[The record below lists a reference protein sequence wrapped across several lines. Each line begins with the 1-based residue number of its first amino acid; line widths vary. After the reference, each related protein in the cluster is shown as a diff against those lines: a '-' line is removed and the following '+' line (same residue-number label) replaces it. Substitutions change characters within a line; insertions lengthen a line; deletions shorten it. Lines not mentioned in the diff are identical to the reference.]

1 MNTLVSF
8 PRIIPKR
15 QLRSTCSTR
24 PSIFRDPKRVRYTY
38 ARTCAKCAIAAVA
51 AGQSDR
57 GALGIG
63 DSWRPS
69 RCATSA
75 SGFPSRSGSSS
86 SAVRPALIVAMATA
100 PRADTPQPIEAASCR
115 WSRRRSSRAAGS
127 CTGPRSGQSQHA
139 APTPTTIHELYAD
152 LVSWRT
158 RAGLFAPACKA
169 FVSGFD
175 WVRSLPALASSKD
188 QEDGVALRPLP
199 AEGASPISG
208 CKAGRLRDD

>member
-1 MNTLVSF
+1 MNTLVPF

-24 PSIFRDPKRVRYTY
+24 PSIFRGPKRVRYTY

-100 PRADTPQPIEAASCR
+100 PRADTPQPIEA
-115 WSRRRSSRAAGS
+115 GS

-152 LVSWRT
+152 VVSWRT
-158 RAGLFAPACKA
+158 RAGLLAPACKA

-199 AEGASPISG
+199 AEGAPHFWLQ
-208 CKAGRLRDD
+208 GRQAPRRLM